1 MFANSG
7 DQLLSINDQFSL
19 AMDLGF
25 QIKENRKNLLN
36 LRIETSDIYKE
47 TIQKTS
53 HDNFSKLVHD
63 DIGLKR
69 HSN

>member
-25 QIKENRKNLLN
+25 QNKENRKNFLN
-36 LRIETSDIYKE
+36 LWIETLDTYKK
-47 TIQKTS
+47 TIQTVI
-53 HDNFSKLVHD
+53 FA
-63 DIGLKR
+63 
-69 HSN
+69 SNLHIFYWSICI